1 MKNGE
6 NERNREKEEE
16 RERERGRERK
26 RGRKRLEENQ
36 REKWTFRQTFL
47 PMKEKKITSENIFTE
62 NSTEKL
68 QKNGEAFQFEDVFTI
83 TIGQK
88 NK

>member
-1 MKNGE
+1 MKE
-6 NERNREKEEE
+6 TERKRKK
-16 RERERGRERK
+16 ERERGRERK

-36 REKWTFRQTFL
+36 REKWTFHQTFL

>member
-1 MKNGE
+1 MEKMKE
-6 NERNREKEEE
+6 TERKRKK
-16 RERERGRERK
+16 ERERGRERK

-68 QKNGEAFQFEDVFTI
+68 QKNG
-83 TIGQK
+83 
-88 NK
+88 

>member
-1 MKNGE
+1 MKE
-6 NERNREKEEE
+6 TERKRKK
-16 RERERGRERK
+16 ERERGRERK

-68 QKNGEAFQFEDVFTI
+68 QKNGQAFQFEDVFTI

>member
-1 MKNGE
+1 MKE
-6 NERNREKEEE
+6 TERKRKK
-16 RERERGRERK
+16 ERERGRERK
-26 RGRKRLEENQ
+26 RGRKRVEENQ

>member
-1 MKNGE
+1 MKE
-6 NERNREKEEE
+6 TERKRKK
-16 RERERGRERK
+16 ERERGRERK

-47 PMKEKKITSENIFTE
+47 HMKEKKITSENIFTE

>member
-1 MKNGE
+1 ME
-6 NERNREKEEE
+6 
-16 RERERGRERK
+16 
-26 RGRKRLEENQ
+26 
-36 REKWTFRQTFL
+36 
-47 PMKEKKITSENIFTE
+47 EKKITSENIFTE
-62 NSTEKL
+62 DSTEKL